1 MKKLL
6 IVLAVAVLSLSLP
19 LTASA
24 QGIALGA
31 KIGTLGPGLDLT
43 VSLVDRLNLRV
54 NGNYLKISAETTQS
68 DIDYDADLTLG
79 SALAMLDWHPFGNNF
94 RISAGAVYNGN
105 ELGLEATPTDSV
117 EIGDTEYT
125 PAQIGTLTGDATFD
139 KFGPYIGIGFGNAVK
154 EDMALT
160 FVFDLGV
167 VFHGSPEINLD
178 ADGPVAGIPSFQ
190 ADLADEEQQ
199 VEDDISAFKIYPVLA
214 FGVSYHF

>member
-6 IVLAVAVLSLSLP
+6 LITLCAIATALP

-54 NGNYLKISAETTQS
+54 NGNYISISGDTTQD

-79 SALAMLDWHPFGNNF
+79 SVLAMLDWHPFGNNF

-105 ELGLEATPTDSV
+105 ELGLEATPTEPV
-117 EIGDTEYT
+117 EIGNTYYT
-125 PAQIGTLTGDATFD
+125 PAQIGTLTGDATFE
-139 KFGPYIGIGFGNAVK
+139 KFGPYLGLGFGNAVK
-154 EDMALT
+154 EDMAVT
-160 FVFDLGV
+160 FVFDIGV
-167 VFHGSPEINLD
+167 IFHGSPEINLD
-178 ADGPVAGIPSFQ
+178 ADGAIASVPSFQ
-190 ADLADEEQQ
+190 ADLVDEEQQ

>member
-6 IVLAVAVLSLSLP
+6 LVTLCALFASLP

-24 QGIALGA
+24 QGVALGA

-54 NGNYLKISAETTQS
+54 NGNYLKVSGNTTQD
-68 DIDYDADLTLG
+68 DIDYDADLTIC
-79 SALAMLDWHPFGNNF
+79 SVIAILDWHPFGNNF
-94 RISAGAVYNGN
+94 RISAGGVYNGN

-117 EIGDTEYT
+117 NIGGTDYT
-125 PAQIGTLTGDATFD
+125 PAQIGTLTGDATFGQ
-139 KFGPYIGIGFGNAVK
+139 FGPYIGIGFGNAVK

-167 VFHGSPEINLD
+167 IYTGSPKIDLR
-178 ADGPVAGIPSFQ
+178 ATGPIASLPSFQ
-190 ADLADEEQQ
+190 ADLEDEEQQ
-199 VEDDISAFKIYPVLA
+199 VEDDISAFKLYPVLA
-214 FGVSYHF
+214 FGVAYHF

>member
-6 IVLAVAVLSLSLP
+6 PVAALLVTLSLP

-31 KIGTLGPGLDLT
+31 KIGTLGPGLDVT

-117 EIGDTEYT
+117 DIGGTDYT

-167 VFHGSPEINLD
+167 VFHGAPEINLD
-178 ADGPVAGIPSFQ
+178 ADGPIASVPSFQ
-190 ADLADEEQQ
+190 SDLVEEEED

-214 FGVSYHF
+214 FGLAYHF

>member
-6 IVLAVAVLSLSLP
+6 LIALCAIAATLP

-54 NGNYLKISAETTQS
+54 NGNYISISGDTTQD

-79 SALAMLDWHPFGNNF
+79 SVLAMLDWHPFGNNF

-117 EIGDTEYT
+117 EIGDTDYT

-154 EDMALT
+154 EDMAVT

-167 VFHGSPEINLD
+167 IFHGAPEINLD
-178 ADGPVAGIPSFQ
+178 ADGPIAGIPSFQ
-190 ADLADEEQQ
+190 NDLAEEEQQ